1 MKIRNM
7 AKKFGVVAATVLP
20 ASFAFAEDPISD
32 AITAGVS
39 AGQGN
44 YTLVVV
50 GLIAMAALGFGL
62 RMIVGAMK

>member
-20 ASFAFAEDPISD
+20 ASFAFADDPISD
-32 AITAGVS
+32 AIKAGVS
-39 AGQGN
+39 SGQGN

>member
-32 AITAGVS
+32 AIKAGVS
-39 AGQGN
+39 SGQGN

-50 GLIAMAALGFGL
+50 GLIALAALGFGL

>member
-1 MKIRNM
+1 MKFRNM

-20 ASFAFAEDPISD
+20 ASFAFAVDPISD

-39 AGQGN
+39 SGQSN

>member
-20 ASFAFAEDPISD
+20 ASFAFAADPISD